1 MSLYLAVSAVFP
13 IFSYMIIGYILNKRK
28 KMNLTTISQ
37 INSIIYSYCFPV
49 VMFNSIY
56 QTDLEESL
64 NLSFIFTLIIIILLF
79 TILLVVILPRKF
91 KDKAIL
97 GSMIQGMVR
106 GNAVLFALPVVNI
119 ISGSENTGL
128 LSLCLATVVPFY
140 NILCVIILEKYRGH
154 GLSIAKIT
162 LSIMKNPVI
171 LGTIAGIAFYLSGI
185 KLPKFITG
193 VISSLASLATP
204 IALMMLGAE
213 LHFSDT
219 KKYRT
224 ELILVSLVKL
234 LIMPTIFIIAVKS
247 LGFGKNEVTTAM
259 AISSVPTAV
268 SSYVMAKEM
277 QAHEVLAGQIV
288 AVTTSLSILTVF
300 LWVLILLNIGWIG

>member
-1 MSLYLAVSAVFP
+1 MSLFLAISAVFP
-13 IFSYMIIGYILNKRK
+13 IFAYMVIGYFLKRRK
-28 KMNLTTISQ
+28 KLNQVTISQ

-56 QTDLEESL
+56 QTDLEESF
-64 NLSFIFTLIIIILLF
+64 NLSFILTLMIILLIF
-79 TILLVVILPRKF
+79 TILFLIILPRRF

-97 GSMIQGMVR
+97 GSMIQGMIR

-128 LSLCLATVVPFY
+128 LLLCLATVVPFY
-140 NILCVIILEKYRGH
+140 NILCVIILEKYRGQS
-154 GLSIAKIT
+154 LSVAKIT
-162 LSIMKNPVI
+162 LSIVKNPVI
-171 LGTIAGIAFYLSGI
+171 LGIIAGIAFNLTGI
-185 KLPKFITG
+185 KLPQFSKG

-219 KKYRT
+219 KKYRI
-224 ELILVSLVKL
+224 ELIIVSLVKL
-234 LIMPTIFIIAVKS
+234 LIMPAICILVVKF
-247 LGFGKNEVTTAM
+247 LGFGKYEVTTAM

-277 QAHEVLAGQIV
+277 HAHEVLAGQIV
-288 AVTTSLSILTVF
+288 AVTTSLSIFTVF
-300 LWVLILLNIGWIG
+300 LWVLLLSHIGWIG

>member
-1 MSLYLAVSAVFP
+1 MSLYLAISAVFP
-13 IFSYMIIGYILNKRK
+13 IFTYMVIGYLLNRRK
-28 KMNLTTISQ
+28 KLNSGTISQ
-37 INSIIYSYCFPV
+37 VNSIIYSYCFPV
-49 VMFNSIY
+49 VMFNGIY
-56 QTDLEESL
+56 QTDLGKSF
-64 NLSFIFTLIIIILLF
+64 NISFILSLILIILLL
-79 TILLVVILPRKF
+79 TIMFLVILPRRF

-106 GNAVLFALPVVNI
+106 GNAVLFALPVVSI

-128 LSLCLATVVPFY
+128 ISLCLATVVPFY

-154 GLSIAKIT
+154 SLSVAKIT
-162 LSIMKNPVI
+162 LSIVKNPVI
-171 LGTIAGIAFYLSGI
+171 IGIIAGIAFNLTGL
-185 KLPKFITG
+185 KLPQFSKG
-193 VISSLASLATP
+193 VISSIASLATP

-224 ELILVSLVKL
+224 ELTIVSLVKL
-234 LIMPTIFIIAVKS
+234 IIMPTIFILVVKF
-247 LGFGKNEVTTAM
+247 LGFGKYEVTAAM